1 MEGDG
6 NQGEGGRE
14 ALYKVAYEE
23 TVRALSEQQMAIDS
37 LRSRAGLLLSAAAI
51 TTSFLGSQALK
62 GGDMGPVSL
71 LALTTFIALAAV
83 SLGILSP
90 RKWELAADPGGLID
104 RLATEGHCPLIEDLH
119 RDLSLKMRSS
129 YVEGW
134 AALGTLSTF
143 LQLASVL
150 LVVEVVLWTIAITV
164 VG

>member
-6 NQGEGGRE
+6 DQGEGGRG

-37 LRSRAGLLLSAAAI
+37 LRSRAGLLL
-51 TTSFLGSQALK
+51 
-62 GGDMGPVSL
+62 
-71 LALTTFIALAAV
+71 
-83 SLGILSP
+83 
-90 RKWELAADPGGLID
+90 
-104 RLATEGHCPLIEDLH
+104 H

-129 YVEGW
+129 YAEGW